1 MSVPKSVV
9 KINNDGV
16 QYVSSCD
23 RVQYTIKELTR
34 AALRDV
40 GKFVCRQFRQSYYT
54 HFRKKKGRVGKYTQ
68 YWVRHKQDKPD
79 LQVGVKANGFYGLFQ
94 ETGSR
99 KTPKLALL
107 LHSVTDNVAKIVQI
121 ESKYLSALE
130 DEAKALS
137 LINEDEYEGG
147 ADGE

>member
-1 MSVPKSVV
+1 MSVPKSVM
-9 KINNDGV
+9 KINKDGV

-23 RVQYTIKELTR
+23 RAQYTIKELTR

-54 HFRKKKGRVGKYTQ
+54 HFKKKKGRVGKYTQ
-68 YWVRHKQDKPD
+68 YWVRYKQDKPD

-147 ADGE
+147 ADE

>member
-1 MSVPKSVV
+1 MSVPKSVM

-23 RVQYTIKELTR
+23 RAQYTITELTR

-40 GKFVCRQFRQSYYT
+40 GKYVCKQFRQSYYS
-54 HFRKKKGRVGKYTQ
+54 HFHKITGNTGKNTQ
-68 YWVRHKQDKPD
+68 YWVRRDKETPY
-79 LQVGVKANGFYGLFQ
+79 LQVGIKPKAFYSCFQ

-147 ADGE
+147 ADE